1 MANAPGADSMS
12 WTPKSG
18 KLALVCGAGGFI
30 GHHLVRRLKREGFW
44 VRGTDLKFP
53 RFSATEADDF
63 LIGDLRDPYFVRHVI
78 DRRFDEIYQF
88 AADMGG
94 AGYIFTGEHDAD
106 VMHNSA
112 SINLNIVQ
120 AAHARNNKRIFY
132 SSSACI
138 YPEYN
143 QLDPDNPKC
152 AESTAYPAAP
162 DSEYGWEK
170 LFSER
175 VYLAYGRNHGMEI
188 RIARYHNIFGPEGSW
203 NDGKE
208 KAPAAVCRKVAMAP
222 NGADIEIWGDGK
234 QTRSF
239 LYIDECLESTLR
251 LMRSNFTGPV
261 NIGSD
266 EMVTID
272 RLVDIVAGIAGKTI
286 KKRHIDGPTG
296 VRGRNSDN
304 RLIREKLGWSPS
316 TVLSD
321 GLRPTYEWVCS
332 QVMRN
337 ARNNSEVLPVPAVV
351 STAKESSRGALTVP
365 GQASIAPLRAME

>member
-1 MANAPGADSMS
+1 MLTSSKA
-12 WTPKSG
+12 
-18 KLALVCGAGGFI
+18 ALVCGAGGFI

-53 RFSATEADDF
+53 RFSVTDADDF
-63 LIGDLRDPYFVRHVI
+63 VIGDLRDPYLVRQVI
-78 DRRFDEIYQF
+78 DRRFDEIYQL

-112 SINLNIVQ
+112 TINLNVLH
-120 AAHARNNKRIFY
+120 AAQQRNNKRIFY
-132 SSSACI
+132 SSSACM

-152 AESTAYPAAP
+152 AEESAYPAAP

-175 VYLAYGRNHGMEI
+175 LYLAYGRNYSMDV

-208 KAPAAVCRKVAMAP
+208 KAPAAVCRKVGMAP
-222 NGADIEIWGDGK
+222 NGGEVEIWGDGK

-239 LYIDECLESTLR
+239 LYIDECLEGTLR
-251 LMRSNFTGPV
+251 LTRSNFTGPV
-261 NIGSD
+261 NIGSN

-272 RLVDIVAGIAGKTI
+272 RLVDIVAEIAGKKI
-286 KKRHIDGPTG
+286 RKRHVDGPTG

-304 RLIREKLGWSPS
+304 RLIRDKLNWSPS
-316 TVLSD
+316 TILAD
-321 GLRPTYEWVCS
+321 GLRPTYEWINR

-337 ARNNSEVLPVPAVV
+337 ARNDSETVRVPKATAIRAV
-351 STAKESSRGALTVP
+351 S
-365 GQASIAPLRAME
+365 